1 MTSEDT
7 VPGAVTPTL
16 EQCLGQFQER
26 VSSLE
31 NCPWCSSKG
40 LAYALRS
47 YRINFQESITLCTNS
62 QCLFPLVSRPL
73 EEVLAELAP
82 VEEHIGGKRKVLEN
96 DDAAVLPSKR
106 LRSNGDEQVLEVANL
121 LVTEEEPPAIE
132 ADGTEFKVL
141 HDTCAKALRSTL
153 PSEGLTPSEAACQGE
168 SAKDKSDYVLV
179 PTCSPPA
186 GETALASASP
196 LSSEGVLG
204 ATSAV
209 FASRHASEMKDEAP
223 SDVLFR
229 QANGPLHGGLRPGN
243 LESNQC
249 RVPVEDPVDNN
260 FALPPADELIAQK
273 PCPLDSDGTSMLTEG
288 TTNEVKPEALTP
300 TSDQADQEKNMENV
314 PPQQMDTEG
323 PEKLVSLPPRLF
335 WKNSD
340 NLCWLDT
347 LLVAL
352 VNCKSLRDH
361 RPRDMPQKSPVWE
374 LIRKY
379 DEICAA
385 VQAHQHTGTD
395 GVVRVPIRVLQN
407 AYSDL
412 QSIRKSVFKLLQ
424 PKLQCR
430 LGQRETPVFALPV
443 LVAADSWAESL
454 FEQTFHWEFEV
465 SKSLPTFTNLVQDW
479 HPENAAHMAPCNV
492 CHKKNQRRTMVLDS
506 IPPVFALHFV
516 DGLPDNDLQ
525 MFSFSFHGRRY
536 SVSTVIQYSKTI
548 KHFVAW
554 IRTPNGLW
562 QEFDDLKHPGC
573 NSHAKLPVPAS
584 EMHIVFWEM
593 EEDPTRHTCSPIV
606 EAPPSHNRPNHTIPL
621 AKSPDK
627 SLLPSYEDSDIV
639 GALALS
645 VEGSVTKGAMATMDM
660 DASIGSTTL
669 LDTFEG
675 LSHSDIVT
683 LTLIEVRVDSEGKP
697 LADVD
702 QTPET
707 GSPDTFNVMSDL
719 TRQETPSEVLSDP
732 DTADDMSSDPTF
744 VLTSSKRKRRTPV
757 KPKGRRNNKSRQLKR
772 KTSPVCRAASKRA
785 KKVPAPVVTT
795 AAAQET
801 PPDPTTQL
809 AAATVSSSSASP
821 PPCSQKSPELP
832 PVPILQDRWTYL
844 LSKRPQV
851 IGTPTQF
858 SSPETPAAS
867 PAAAPEKSPVPIQ
880 CTPNPAKRPRPPLFK
895 PQLMRESSEL
905 PLKHARMYDAFSASS
920 KTTSTSS
927 PHQTPP
933 WQATA
938 HPAQCGS
945 KSNTPLSTALPVPPK
960 IPGHNQNG
968 LPKAAASGK
977 RDRLSDVQDDLGNTD
992 TLRCKLLKKLKAK
1005 QKKLAKLNRLLG
1017 QKGEAAAEARPDST
1031 ERRSPQAVTSST
1043 TGSTYDEFLSN
1054 LLSPAST
1061 ASNLS
1066 PDSTGLLEMLANG
1079 KEVADQLDQ
1088 GLNSTAVTSQV
1099 NYSPHCSLTSNNE
1112 DFLEEFLSGVA
1123 AQQQTETETQALHEL
1138 DLFF

>member
-1 MTSEDT
+1 MHNCNVKVS
-7 VPGAVTPTL
+7 PPPPPPTMSFL
-16 EQCLGQFQER
+16 ICLCVFHLKFQER

-82 VEEHIGGKRKVLEN
+82 VEEHIGGKRKVLQN

-106 LRSNGDEQVLEVANL
+106 LRSNGDEQVLDVADL
-121 LVTEEEPPAIE
+121 LVTDEEPPAIE

-141 HDTCAKALRSTL
+141 HNTCAKALRSTL

-204 ATSAV
+204 ATSAE
-209 FASRHASEMKDEAP
+209 FASHHASELKDEAP

-243 LESNQC
+243 LDSNQC
-249 RVPVEDPVDNN
+249 RVPVEDSVDNN

-273 PCPLDSDGTSMLTEG
+273 PCSLDSDGTSMLTEG

-314 PPQQMDTEG
+314 PPQMDTEG

-335 WKNSD
+335 WKNSE

-361 RPRDMPQKSPVWE
+361 RPRNMPQKSPVWE

-412 QSIRKSVFKLLQ
+412 QSIRMSVFKLLQ

-443 LVAADSWAESL
+443 LMAADSWAESL
-454 FEQTFHWEFEV
+454 FEQTFHWEFECSSCQSTSNIRV
-465 SKSLPTFTNLVQDW
+465 TKSLPTFTNLVQDW

-516 DGLPDNDLQ
+516 DGLPDDDLQ

-573 NSHAKLPVPAS
+573 NSHAKLPVPAP

-593 EEDPTRHTCSPIV
+593 EEDPTRHTCSPTTTIV
-606 EAPPSHNRPNHTIPL
+606 EAPPSHNIPL

-627 SLLPSYEDSDIV
+627 SLLPSYDDSDIV

-645 VEGSVTKGAMATMDM
+645 VEGSVTKGAMAAMDM
-660 DASIGSTTL
+660 DESIGSTTL

-683 LTLIEVRVDSEGKP
+683 LTLIEVRV
-697 LADVD
+697 
-702 QTPET
+702 
-707 GSPDTFNVMSDL
+707 
-719 TRQETPSEVLSDP
+719 
-732 DTADDMSSDPTF
+732 
-744 VLTSSKRKRRTPV
+744 
-757 KPKGRRNNKSRQLKR
+757 
-772 KTSPVCRAASKRA
+772 
-785 KKVPAPVVTT
+785 PAPVVTT
-795 AAAQET
+795 AAAEET

-844 LSKRPQV
+844 LSKRPQAN
-851 IGTPTQF
+851 GTPTQF

-895 PQLMRESSEL
+895 PQLMRETGEL

-927 PHQTPP
+927 PHQTLP
-933 WQATA
+933 WQGTA
-938 HPAQCGS
+938 PPAQCGA
-945 KSNTPLSTALPVPPK
+945 KSNTPLSTALP
-960 IPGHNQNG
+960 
-968 LPKAAASGK
+968 
-977 RDRLSDVQDDLGNTD
+977 DDLGNTD

-1031 ERRSPQAVTSST
+1031 ERSSPQAVTSST